1 MQVWS
6 WIPPTAEAG
15 CGISDIGGTSPMDFD
30 GDPQA
35 CRDATSAVAV
45 PSLPGPGLGRGAVMN
60 LSVAPPV
67 PSGASS
73 SIPWLSIET

>member
-1 MQVWS
+1 
-6 WIPPTAEAG
+6 
-15 CGISDIGGTSPMDFD
+15 MDFD